1 MQESIQ
7 KLSFVQYLSFNPY
20 FPRMKRQNTDCDRKL
35 NVRGNK
41 GGVSEVSYAS
51 STMKYTRKAEF
62 CYRSPKRN
70 FKIQILPATDF
81 RYNVAIRMLHKY
93 ITAGIQTFNTDKLV
107 SPK

>member
-1 MQESIQ
+1 
-7 KLSFVQYLSFNPY
+7 
-20 FPRMKRQNTDCDRKL
+20 MKRQNTDCDRKL

-81 RYNVAIRMLHKY
+81 RYNVTIRMLHKY